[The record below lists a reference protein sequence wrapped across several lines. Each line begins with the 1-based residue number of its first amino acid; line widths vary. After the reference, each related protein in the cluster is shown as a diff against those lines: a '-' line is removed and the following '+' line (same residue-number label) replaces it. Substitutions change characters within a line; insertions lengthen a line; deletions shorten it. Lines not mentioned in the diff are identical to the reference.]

1 MYYSA
6 LGYIS
11 ILSQLIIIFI
21 GLYTYRNL
29 TFEFKFFLIIASLG
43 FIVDSLSYWQYF
55 SSRISPLFYQ
65 FYVPLEFCCI
75 MFIISQWQKSKKT
88 KQFFYILIF
97 GYIVFW
103 LSSKLYLES
112 LFSYSYLTSTVA
124 TGIIVL
130 SAGYTLFIVVSN
142 KTETLK
148 RMPAFWFL
156 IAFIIYYSGILLPTS
171 LQMLFSSFPKNDF
184 YILWSL
190 NWIFNILSNILYAI
204 GFLCHLKR
212 T

>member
-1 MYYSA
+1 MNLPF

-11 ILSQLIIIFI
+11 VGSQFFSILV
-21 GLYTYRNL
+21 GLFVFRSL
-29 TFEFKFFLIIASLG
+29 KVELKLFLILTLVGCSFDIFL
-43 FIVDSLSYWQYF
+43 LLQYLNTF
-55 SSRISPLFYQ
+55 ASPLFYQ
-65 FYVPLEFCCI
+65 FYIPLEFCCI
-75 MFIISQWQKSKKT
+75 MFIISQWQRSKKT
-88 KQFFYILIF
+88 KQFFYILIL

-130 SAGYTLFIVVSN
+130 SSGYTLFIVVS
-142 KTETLK
+142 TRTDTLK

-171 LQMLFSSFPKNDF
+171 LQMLFSTFQKNDF
-184 YILWSL
+184 YILWSI
-190 NWIFNILSNILYAI
+190 NWIFNILSNILYAV

>member
-1 MYYSA
+1 MHYSV

-11 ILSQLIIIFI
+11 ILSQLLIIFI
-21 GLYTYRNL
+21 GLYAYRNL
-29 TFEFKFFLIIASLG
+29 TFEFKFFLIIALLG
-43 FIVDSLSYWQYF
+43 FIVDFLSYWQYF
-55 SSRISPLFYQ
+55 SSRITPLFYQ
-65 FYVPLEFCCI
+65 FYIPLEFCCI
-75 MFIISQWQKSKKT
+75 MFIISQWQRSKKT
-88 KQFFYILIF
+88 KQFFYILIL
-97 GYIVFW
+97 GYILFW

-130 SAGYTLFIVVSN
+130 SSGYTLFIVVS
-142 KTETLK
+142 TRTDTLK

-171 LQMLFSSFPKNDF
+171 LQMLFSTFQKNDF
-184 YILWSL
+184 YILWSI
-190 NWIFNILSNILYAI
+190 NWIFNILSNILYAV